1 MKKHVTLYSSMV
13 PLWFLLL
20 VPSTWIFLVMTQFI
34 IVSFVLYAGLKYID
48 YPDPA
53 MVWRKS
59 IIWTTL
65 YGFIS
70 YLLMCLFFLLTHIV
84 PSSNTFGA
92 WVIQNITQ
100 PLNFNPFSSIFSIL
114 YIIIGLLIC
123 GTIVYFANKKLSF
136 RATNL
141 TAVEK
146 HKIALCLSIFSAP
159 YIALFPSYL
168 LYQ

>member
-13 PLWFLLL
+13 PLWFILL
-20 VPSTWIFLVMTQFI
+20 VPTTWIFLIATQFI

-48 YPDPA
+48 YPDPTV
-53 MVWRKS
+53 VWRKS

-70 YLLMCLFFLLTHIV
+70 YLLMCLLFLLTHIV
-84 PSSNTFGA
+84 PETSSFGA
-92 WVIQNITQ
+92 WVIENITQ
-100 PLNFNPFSSIFSIL
+100 PLNVNPFSSIFSIL
-114 YIIIGLLIC
+114 YILVGLVLI

-136 RATNL
+136 RTTNL

-146 HKIALCLSIFSAP
+146 HKISLCLAIFSAP